1 MVEKQ
6 TAVKF
11 NFLLFVRSRPIN
23 PVFQCLVFFPGIE
36 KKNPFC
42 KCEIGNNARC
52 KIVVN
57 DKAWLA
63 GMGHTLFLITW

>member
-6 TAVKF
+6 TAVDF
-11 NFLLFVRSRPIN
+11 IFFFLSGVVRLILFPRAW
-23 PVFQCLVFFPGIE
+23 FFLPGSE

-52 KIVVN
+52 KIAVN